1 MGAEVGGKMRDDGDR
16 TRGPNRKGVRG
27 GGGGGGG
34 TRQREAT
41 GAAESGRSQVTGPLP
56 SDLPLPCRTRRK
68 GSTHLPGP
76 VGQHLQ
82 HPEAHAVS
90 SALEPPLQVR
100 YRRHPALVVLH
111 QLGVHVGERREGDPP
126 PVPPAAQGTV
136 EDGGDGRRRGG
147 AAHGGDLVL
156 SGEGEGTAALSAAKV
171 GSIDPSGF
179 LGIRR
184 PVRDGTADAVEVGV
198 RNVECGTTE

>member
-1 MGAEVGGKMRDDGDR
+1 MI
-16 TRGPNRKGVRG
+16 
-27 GGGGGGG
+27 
-34 TRQREAT
+34 
-41 GAAESGRSQVTGPLP
+41 
-56 SDLPLPCRTRRK
+56 C
-68 GSTHLPGP
+68 
-76 VGQHLQ
+76 
-82 HPEAHAVS
+82 AV
-90 SALEPPLQVR
+90 
-100 YRRHPALVVLH
+100 PAS
-111 QLGVHVGERREGDPP
+111 LGVHVGERREGDPP